1 MTWMML
7 TLYFQKA
14 FLWCKHHW
22 KIVAIGLW
30 TLIVF
35 FVSRRNTEAYKKV
48 LDSTIENYKKEVEIL
63 ENSHK
68 AEVQKRNDAVVAHNQ
83 KIAELEKNYANSKE
97 SLSVEKRARYLE
109 LAQLYETDP
118 ENVSQLIKDEFGFE
132 YVE

>member
-1 MTWMML
+1 MF
-7 TLYFQKA
+7 TLYLQKA
-14 FLWCKHHW
+14 IVWCKHHW
-22 KIVAIGLW
+22 KIVAIGFW

-35 FVSRRNTEAYKKV
+35 FVARKHTGAYKKV

-68 AEVQKRNDAVVAHNQ
+68 AEVQKRNEAVTAHNQ
-83 KIAELEKNYANSKE
+83 KIAELEENYANSKE
-97 SLSVEKRARYLE
+97 YLSVEKRARYLE
-109 LAQLYETDP
+109 LTQLYETDP